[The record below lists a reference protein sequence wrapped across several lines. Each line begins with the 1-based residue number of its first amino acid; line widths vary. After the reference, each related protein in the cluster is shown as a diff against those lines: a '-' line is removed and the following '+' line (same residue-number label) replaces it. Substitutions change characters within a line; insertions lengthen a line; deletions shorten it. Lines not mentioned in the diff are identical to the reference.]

1 MSPFLID
8 TQVRNLITDETARVV
23 GLPDTFGAYPV
34 IYDGETDI
42 YWVSPHKLETAE
54 QLTEVH
60 SDPLM
65 KRVA

>member
-1 MSPFLID
+1 MTPFLID

-42 YWVSPHKLETAE
+42 YWVSPHKLAV
-54 QLTEVH
+54 EVPYTRKWRH
-60 SDPLM
+60 E
-65 KRVA
+65 